1 LGKTAGKDAKN
12 SKPTFVTVLGMDV
25 SKEIAGDLE
34 RQARAAAKELPR
46 AGGYLID
53 LVDVVFNRDF

>member
-12 SKPTFVTVLGMDV
+12 SKPTFVTVLGMEA
-25 SKEIAGDLE
+25 SRGIADDLE
-34 RQARAAAKELPR
+34 RQARAAAKELPQE
-46 AGGYLID
+46 GGYLID